1 MRNLAKRF
9 KNQSIGILWLKCW
22 VLDRDNWGPDQK
34 YHVEPVGLF
43 EYRSIPEEKMFGF
56 KHFDC

>member
-1 MRNLAKRF
+1 MLGGGARWRRAESRYLY
-9 KNQSIGILWLKCW
+9 CT
-22 VLDRDNWGPDQK
+22 LDRDNWGPDQK

>member
-1 MRNLAKRF
+1 MKKHF
-9 KNQSIGILWLKCW
+9 PQGGI
-22 VLDRDNWGPDQK
+22 DRDNWGPDQK

>member
-1 MRNLAKRF
+1 MLIEHNLTAL
-9 KNQSIGILWLKCW
+9 I
-22 VLDRDNWGPDQK
+22 DRDNWGPDQK